1 MAKINAKEGLRK
13 FIVSIKRNTSRIPL
27 LAFLISFVYY
37 SFNLSC
43 ISNTTAK
50 IQGPGMGLFGFMTML
65 FSMLGLVAFINAFP
79 HRKKVNRP
87 MLVLMFFLVALV
99 IFADVSYR
107 NLIYR
112 AVFDPVNPIAV
123 TESTAYIATAAS
135 MLSVHIVL
143 LVISIVLT
151 VLLPVYSRL
160 LKKINTNIDVDG
172 YGKMEA
178 IEIER
183 D

>member
-1 MAKINAKEGLRK
+1 MAKVNFKEGFRK
-13 FIVSIKRNTSRIPL
+13 FIVSLKRNTPRIPMC
-27 LAFLISFVYY
+27 AFLVSFIYY

-50 IQGPGMGLFGFMTML
+50 IQGPGMGIYGFITML
-65 FSMLGLVAFINAFP
+65 FSMLSLVAFINAFP
-79 HRKKVNRP
+79 HRKKVNKP
-87 MLVLMFFLVALV
+87 MLILMLVLVAFV
-99 IFADVSYR
+99 IFADIQYR
-107 NLIYR
+107 GLIYA

-123 TESTAYIATAAS
+123 TSSTAYIAEAAS
-135 MLSVHIVL
+135 VLSTHIVL
-143 LVISIVLT
+143 LIVSIVLT
-151 VLLPVYSRL
+151 ALLPVYSKL

-178 IEIER
+178 IEIEH